1 MGTLALRQP
10 GTQILTNS
18 HDGSNAKTVRFR
30 TDLMQGAVEELQ
42 PEEREHKKD
51 RDHCQHQHNAE
62 GDYALLSSF
71 SSVVPWHDLGSVT
84 ESESLGH
91 EGGVSIAA

>member
-18 HDGSNAKTVRFR
+18 HDGSNVKTVRVR

-51 RDHCQHQHNAE
+51 RDHCQRQHNAE

-71 SSVVPWHDLGSVT
+71 SSDVPSHARSVA
-84 ESESLGH
+84 EL
-91 EGGVSIAA
+91 